1 LKIGSS
7 DLQTKVTLT
16 NKTPMLGNLGRALSA
31 SIGKKAWMA
40 ISGLLLVGF
49 LIAHL
54 AGNLLLFIDQD
65 GSVFNSYAE
74 TLSSNPLL
82 PVAELILA
90 TLFIAHIALGLRVSS
105 QNREARKQR
114 YRVTASHGGRTAGS
128 ATMLV
133 TGILILIFLVIHI
146 LDFRL
151 DETAHD
157 DMALAVRNRLGS
169 GSGAWTY
176 GIGVAA
182 LGLHLSHAFSSA
194 FQTLGINHPK
204 YDLAIKL
211 AGRAIGVILGLGF
224 LAFPVIIYFTSG
236 AS

>member
-1 LKIGSS
+1 
-7 DLQTKVTLT
+7 
-16 NKTPMLGNLGRALSA
+16 MRGNLGRALSA

-49 LIAHL
+49 LCAHL

-65 GSVFNSYAE
+65 GSAFNAYAAA
-74 TLSSNPLL
+74 LSGNPLL
-82 PVAELILA
+82 PAAELILA

-105 QNREARKQR
+105 QNREARKDR
-114 YRVTASHGGRTAGS
+114 YRVAANHGGRTVGS

-133 TGILILIFLVIHI
+133 TGVLILVFLVIHL

-151 DETAHD
+151 NESTHA
-157 DMALAVRNRLGS
+157 DMALSVRARLGS

-176 GIGVAA
+176 GIGIAA

-194 FQTLGINHPK
+194 FQTLGLTHPK
-204 YDLAIKL
+204 YDRAIQLTGK
-211 AGRAIGVILGLGF
+211 GIGVILGLGF
-224 LAFPVIIYFTSG
+224 LAFPVILFFTRG
-236 AS
+236 AT

>member
-1 LKIGSS
+1 
-7 DLQTKVTLT
+7 
-16 NKTPMLGNLGRALSA
+16 MRGNLGRALSA

-49 LIAHL
+49 LITHL

-65 GSVFNSYAE
+65 GSAFNAYAK

-82 PVAELILA
+82 PAAELILA
-90 TLFIAHIALGLRVSS
+90 TLFIAHIVLGLRVSN
-105 QNREARKQR
+105 QNREARKVR
-114 YRVTASHGGRTAGS
+114 YRVSVNHGGRTPGS
-128 ATMLV
+128 SSMLV
-133 TGILILIFLVIHI
+133 TGVLILVFLIIHL

-151 DETAHD
+151 DDSSHE
-157 DMALAVRNRLGS
+157 DMALAVRARLGS
-169 GSGAWTY
+169 GLGAWTY

-204 YDLAIKL
+204 YDTALQLVGK
-211 AGRAIGVILGLGF
+211 GIGLTLGLGF

-236 AS
+236 PA

>member
-1 LKIGSS
+1 
-7 DLQTKVTLT
+7 
-16 NKTPMLGNLGRALSA
+16 MRGNLGRALSA

-49 LIAHL
+49 LFTHL

-65 GSVFNSYAE
+65 GSAFNSYAQA
-74 TLSSNPLL
+74 LSSNPLL
-82 PVAELILA
+82 PAAELVLA

-105 QNREARKQR
+105 QNRDARKVR
-114 YRVTASHGGRTAGS
+114 YRVAANHGGRTPGS

-133 TGILILIFLVIHI
+133 TGILILVFLVIHL

-151 DETAHD
+151 DESTHA
-157 DMALAVRNRLGS
+157 DMAQSVRTRLGS
-169 GSGAWTY
+169 SSGAWTY

-194 FQTLGINHPK
+194 FQTLGLNHPK
-204 YDLAIKL
+204 YDRTIQL
-211 AGRAIGVILGLGF
+211 AGKGIGVILGLGF
-224 LAFPVIIYFTSG
+224 LAFPVIIFFSSG
-236 AS
+236 AA

>member
-1 LKIGSS
+1 
-7 DLQTKVTLT
+7 
-16 NKTPMLGNLGRALSA
+16 MRGNLGRALSA

-49 LIAHL
+49 LITHL

-65 GSVFNSYAE
+65 GSAFNAYAK

-82 PVAELILA
+82 PAAELVLA
-90 TLFIAHIALGLRVSS
+90 TLFIAHIVLGLRVST
-105 QNREARKQR
+105 QNRDARKVR
-114 YRVTASHGGRTAGS
+114 YRVTANHGGRTPAS

-133 TGILILIFLVIHI
+133 SGILILVFLVIHL

-151 DETAHD
+151 DDSTHG
-157 DMALAVRNRLGS
+157 DMAAAVRVRLGS
-169 GSGAWTY
+169 GLGAWTY

-194 FQTLGINHPK
+194 FQTLGLNHPK
-204 YDLAIKL
+204 YDSALQLVGK
-211 AGRAIGVILGLGF
+211 GIGLTLGLGF
-224 LAFPVIIYFTSG
+224 LAFPVIIYFSSG
-236 AS
+236 PA